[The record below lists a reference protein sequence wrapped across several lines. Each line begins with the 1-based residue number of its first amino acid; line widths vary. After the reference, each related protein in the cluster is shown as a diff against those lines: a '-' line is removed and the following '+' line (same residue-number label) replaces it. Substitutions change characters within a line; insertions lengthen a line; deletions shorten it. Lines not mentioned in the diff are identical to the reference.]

1 MQVTACSPLD
11 TATSLVRSSR
21 FVAPPTIVAR
31 ALTLL
36 LLHSRCGSRPQRRRR
51 HARLPRRATEARE
64 HLLRACF
71 PKSQG
76 WTSHTII
83 ASALQ
88 EDEPTTT
95 CDAVHAA
102 VRLVASCGFVAQHGL
117 LSCQGN
123 LRPSSNPRP
132 PSSCEDTRGIPLRAR
147 GSVRV
152 KQLRKCG
159 PPFMLLLDST
169 PPLRSQT
176 PRELAAKPPPCT
188 RAAVARRSPVGPARS
203 GPAARVGGGARPR
216 RESAVINLLRQAR
229 SRRWRDARSA
239 EPVSSRDPSVSVYGW
254 PDSERQ
260 DSGVRESMCVER
272 RLSKGNGGRGTRG
285 GERHIGVCFADLASQ
300 SVRERRKRDR
310 QTDRQRNFRSPYG
323 FLRAPR
329 SEVRGG
335 G

>member
-11 TATSLVRSSR
+11 CMLSTRYRDFPCSFFSIRCSSHHCCSC
-21 FVAPPTIVAR
+21 
-31 ALTLL
+31 LTLL

-51 HARLPRRATEARE
+51 PARLPRRATEARE

-76 WTSHTII
+76 WTSRTSV

-102 VRLVASCGFVAQHGL
+102 VRLIASCGFVAQHGL

-147 GSVRV
+147 GSVPV

-203 GPAARVGGGARPR
+203 GPAARVGGVLAL
-216 RESAVINLLRQAR
+216 AVNLL
-229 SRRWRDARSA
+229 
-239 EPVSSRDPSVSVYGW
+239 
-254 PDSERQ
+254 
-260 DSGVRESMCVER
+260 
-272 RLSKGNGGRGTRG
+272 L
-285 GERHIGVCFADLASQ
+285 
-300 SVRERRKRDR
+300 
-310 QTDRQRNFRSPYG
+310 
-323 FLRAPR
+323 
-329 SEVRGG
+329 
-335 G
+335 